1 MYPLPK
7 TPLPSTLGFVLR
19 PTPTFQ
25 PIAPDTSPKT
35 VNTHHTNN
43 PQSVETSP
51 ESSLPCGQ
59 WTPMGS
65 TSTNSTPS
73 QHTPQVGCTSTTC
86 YTTVT

>member
-7 TPLPSTLGFVLR
+7 TPLPSTLGFVPR
-19 PTPTFQ
+19 PTPMFQ
-25 PIAPDTSPKT
+25 PIAPDASPKT

-59 WTPMGS
+59 WTPMG
-65 TSTNSTPS
+65 
-73 QHTPQVGCTSTTC
+73 
-86 YTTVT
+86 